1 MSFPY
6 GIFSTQYKF
15 FAFLLLAGC
24 LLFPNPTLSDG
35 AIPYGKGLFW
45 KIEKDNREPSYLLGT
60 MHVADPRV
68 LKIKDRV
75 EPFIK
80 NADLLNLEINLSQRE
95 LRESYNVRIRDDGR
109 TLDEVLPSELYA
121 KIVKIAAKQN
131 VKEEVLRD
139 LELWAIYPILKALPN
154 DPDREKQQDSGV
166 ALDFQLGAFAK
177 EHGVKVNGLET
188 VREQLSVFSDRD
200 RQIYLGAIIRI
211 LEKPDAGK
219 HHDDLME
226 QYVEMYLSENTNS
239 FYETLLDDLKEEP
252 PEMYDIWI
260 TRLLDKRNLNMING
274 MTKGLIKGNSFTA
287 VGALHLPGEKGI
299 LNMLVQRGYQV
310 SRVPCEDSKKSHF
323 CPNQDM

>member
-24 LLFPNPTLSDG
+24 LLFSNPTRSDG
-35 AIPYGKGLFW
+35 EIPYGKGLFW

-109 TLDEVLPSELYA
+109 TLNEVLPSELYA

-177 EHGVKVNGLET
+177 QHGVKVNGLET

-200 RQIYLGAIIRI
+200 RQIYLDAIIRI
-211 LEKPDAGK
+211 LEKPDAGQ

>member
-15 FAFLLLAGC
+15 FALLLLAGC
-24 LLFPNPTLSDG
+24 LLFPNPTLGDG

-68 LKIKDRV
+68 LKIKGRV

-200 RQIYLGAIIRI
+200 RQIYLDAIIRI

-310 SRVPCEDSKKSHF
+310 SRVPCEDGKKSHF

>member
-6 GIFSTQYKF
+6 SIFFTRYKF
-15 FAFLLLAGC
+15 LAFLLLAGC

-109 TLDEVLPSELYA
+109 TL
-121 KIVKIAAKQN
+121 N
-131 VKEEVLRD
+131 EVLRD

-154 DPDREKQQDSGV
+154 DPDREKHQDSGV

-177 EHGVKVNGLET
+177 EHGIKVNGLET

-200 RQIYLGAIIRI
+200 RQIYLDAIIRI
-211 LEKPDAGK
+211 LEKPDDGK

-310 SRVPCEDSKKSHF
+310 SRVPCEDGKKVTFVLIKACNLHKYL
-323 CPNQDM
+323 